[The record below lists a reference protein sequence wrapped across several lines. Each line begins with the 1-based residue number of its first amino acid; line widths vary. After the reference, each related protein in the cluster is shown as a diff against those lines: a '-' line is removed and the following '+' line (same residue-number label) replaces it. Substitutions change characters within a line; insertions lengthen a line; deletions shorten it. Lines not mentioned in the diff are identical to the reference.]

1 VSSREVIDR
10 MKAAGWML
18 ARTNGSHCHFTH
30 PHRAGVVT
38 VPHPKRDLPI
48 GTIKSIEKA
57 TGLKLR

>member
-10 MKAAGWML
+10 MKAAGWVL
-18 ARTNGSHCHFTH
+18 ARTKGSHCHFAH

-38 VPHPKRDLPI
+38 VPHSKRDLPI

>member
-1 VSSREVIDR
+1 
-10 MKAAGWML
+10 MG
-18 ARTNGSHCHFTH
+18 ARTDKGSHCHFAH

-38 VPHPKRDLPI
+38 VPHSKRDLPI